1 MFRYVICGLSVESD
15 IGLPGVRETD
25 EGSSACDVVVR
36 RGPVPLALDGAAYA
50 GPTWQ
55 ATDSR
60 FLFHVPGVARYL
72 ITAGHEVV
80 MEAEASADEADAL
93 PFLLGTGF
101 GVLLHQRRCLVLHA
115 ATVSLDGR
123 GVALCGVS
131 GVGKSTLAAALC
143 QAGCEFVSDDVTAIR
158 FDADGRPVASP
169 DGRQHRLWTD
179 AVERLSLANR
189 QGPPVRENFQK
200 FHVDPYATEASG
212 RLPLM
217 AVMTLSWASV
227 RQPAGIVPLN
237 LPDAASL
244 LRKDVYRSRLA
255 TRLGRDAE
263 IFSQI
268 AALLGRVRAFHL
280 SREPG
285 FDGLDATV
293 RAVLAHLRDVA

>member
-1 MFRYVICGLSVESD
+1 MFKYVICGLSVESD
-15 IGLPGVRETD
+15 ICLPGVRETE

-36 RGPVPLALDGAAYA
+36 RGSVPLALDAAVFS

-60 FLFHVPGVARYL
+60 FLFHVPDVARFL
-72 ITAGHEVV
+72 ITAGREVV
-80 MEAEASADEADAL
+80 MEVEAPADEADAL

-115 ATVSLDGR
+115 ATVSLNGR
-123 GVALCGVS
+123 GLALCGVS
-131 GVGKSTLAAALC
+131 GAGKSTLAAALC

-158 FDADGRPVASP
+158 FDAEGRPVASP

-179 AVERLSLANR
+179 AVERLSLTNR
-189 QGPPVRENFQK
+189 QRSPVRENFQK
-200 FHVDPYATEASG
+200 FHVDPYATGTSG
-212 RLPLM
+212 DLPLV

-255 TRLGRDAE
+255 TRLGRDAQL
-263 IFSQI
+263 FGQI

-285 FDGLDATV
+285 FDGLGDTV
-293 RAVLAHLRDVA
+293 RTVLAQLKDVA